1 MYNRLNNTTDD
12 ITYSKAY
19 HLYIVDDKIVLSI
32 DKQYY
37 YIHMPSKKFTIH
49 QDYEAYEIENTGK
62 IKEFVGMCA
71 ELYKINAS

>member
-1 MYNRLNNTTDD
+1 MNNTTDD

-19 HLYIVDDKIVLSI
+19 HLYIVGNKIVLSI

-37 YIHMPSKKFTIH
+37 YIHMPSKNFSTH

-62 IKEFVGMCA
+62 VKEFVDMCA
-71 ELYKINAS
+71 ELYKNNAS